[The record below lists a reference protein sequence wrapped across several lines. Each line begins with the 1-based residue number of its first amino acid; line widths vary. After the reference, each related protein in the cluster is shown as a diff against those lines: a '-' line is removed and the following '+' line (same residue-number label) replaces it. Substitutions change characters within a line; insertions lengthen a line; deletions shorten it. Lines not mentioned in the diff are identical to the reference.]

1 MFRSFADPPS
11 FFGVGYRNQAAQ
23 PRASLREAVC
33 ARLGL
38 RPDASNAEVFAALDV
53 VTRHRRAA
61 AAEDALYKAAWGG
74 N

>member
-23 PRASLREAVC
+23 PREAVC

>member
-1 MFRSFADPPS
+1 MLRTVSSPPS
-11 FFGVGYRNQAAQ
+11 FFGVGYRNQAAK
-23 PRASLREAVC
+23 PRAGLREAVC

-38 RPDASNAEVFAALDV
+38 RPDAPNSEVFAALDV

-61 AAEDALYKAAWGG
+61 AAEDALYKAAWG